1 MITESELVAKVVAF
15 LKDNGYPSDSILL
28 EYAIPNHGGHAV
40 CRADIAIVVPG
51 QLRPLALFEVKR
63 SFASKDLY
71 ESAYQQ
77 LYSYVVRLR
86 SPIRAYLVFAARNK
100 VGFSIYDVT
109 NGKKDEIDIEDG
121 SQISNLPQ
129 IVSFDNLVRGNIAER
144 HNSEIENKEDRYD
157 DLVIKRWVGICMS
170 LGLFVRDYY
179 INEWKLSWECLAVLC
194 AALILWLL
202 PYFDVISFKDFTL
215 QRHLDK
221 ANN

>member
-1 MITESELVAKVVAF
+1 MITHSELVSKVVAF
-15 LKDNGYPSDSILL
+15 LKDKGYPSDSILL
-28 EYAIPNHGGHAV
+28 EYAIPNHSGHV
-40 CRADIAIVVPG
+40 EWRADIAIVVPG
-51 QLRPLALFEVKR
+51 QLHPLALFEIKR
-63 SFASKDLY
+63 GFVSKDLY
-71 ESAYQQ
+71 KRSFLQ
-77 LYSYVVRLR
+77 LHSFVACFR
-86 SPIRAYLVFAARNK
+86 SPLRAYLVFAARNQI
-100 VGFSIYDVT
+100 GFSIYDVT
-109 NGKKDEIDIEDG
+109 IDKKDEIAIEDG

-144 HNSEIENKEDRYD
+144 HNLEIEGKKDRYD
-157 DLVIKRWVGICMS
+157 GLVIKRWVGICLS

-179 INEWKLSWECLAVLC
+179 INGWKLSWECLAVLC